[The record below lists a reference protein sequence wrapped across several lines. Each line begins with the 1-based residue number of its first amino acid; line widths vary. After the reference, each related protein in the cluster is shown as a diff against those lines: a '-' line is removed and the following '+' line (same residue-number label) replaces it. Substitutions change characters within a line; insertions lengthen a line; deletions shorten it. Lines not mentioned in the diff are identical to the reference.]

1 MSVYQNY
8 KDYNEF
14 KDFFENISD
23 VLDLDSDDIL
33 ECFDEILYND
43 YVDFV
48 IVGADTLGSRW
59 VSKKKENPWEIQAY
73 LVSIFKF
80 YDAIERD
87 YNENVANKIK
97 KLIQDQYKEYKYCI
111 YVTNNDGDNFI
122 ELFNDIEVAQ
132 NKLKELENSEQ
143 PYVEDYIKEFEDKLS
158 EKTHAFVEVE
168 FDEYKQDFKVYLY
181 GDKLIIDNAHQLE
194 DGEVDE
200 ILSYL
205 DFEKMLQDKY
215 GITITECEKY
225 KHDIGFTRGYHIT
238 FEKYGV
244 EIEEDIEMNGY
255 NSIAF
260 MQGDQRTLKEILE
273 SNLDIDSLLEE
284 FAEQYGYLKGE

>member
-97 KLIQDQYKEYKYCI
+97 KLIQDQY
-111 YVTNNDGDNFI
+111 
-122 ELFNDIEVAQ
+122 
-132 NKLKELENSEQ
+132 
-143 PYVEDYIKEFEDKLS
+143 
-158 EKTHAFVEVE
+158 
-168 FDEYKQDFKVYLY
+168 
-181 GDKLIIDNAHQLE
+181 
-194 DGEVDE
+194 
-200 ILSYL
+200 
-205 DFEKMLQDKY
+205 
-215 GITITECEKY
+215 
-225 KHDIGFTRGYHIT
+225 
-238 FEKYGV
+238 GV

-260 MQGDQRTLKEILE
+260 MQGNQRTLKEILE

>member
-1 MSVYQNY
+1 MCEYAIDHGWKSFRGHQIFQWLYRSRVFDIDGMTNLS
-8 KDYNEF
+8 KDTREQLKSEF
-14 KDFFENISD
+14 
-23 VLDLDSDDIL
+23 
-33 ECFDEILYND
+33 
-43 YVDFV
+43 
-48 IVGADTLGSRW
+48 IV
-59 VSKKKENPWEIQAY
+59 NP
-73 LVSIFKF
+73 LKL
-80 YDAIERD
+80 
-87 YNENVANKIK
+87 IK
-97 KLIQDQYKEYKYCI
+97 K
-111 YVTNNDGDNFI
+111 
-122 ELFNDIEVAQ
+122 
-132 NKLKELENSEQ
+132 
-143 PYVEDYIKEFEDKLS
+143 
-158 EKTHAFVEVE
+158 
-168 FDEYKQDFKVYLY
+168 
-181 GDKLIIDNAHQLE
+181 QLE

-260 MQGDQRTLKEILE
+260 MQGNQRTLKEILE